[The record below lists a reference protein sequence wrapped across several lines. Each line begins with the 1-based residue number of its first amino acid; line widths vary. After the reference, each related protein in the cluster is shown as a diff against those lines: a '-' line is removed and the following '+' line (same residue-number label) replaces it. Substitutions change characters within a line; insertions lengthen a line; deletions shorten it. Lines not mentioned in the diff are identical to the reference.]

1 MQSAVAFIIRREVG
15 VVMGTGNVP
24 KSVTVYL
31 ESIPVLCRQQSL
43 ALREALGFTCGYLW
57 MQINVSCCSC
67 HGFVLLHCSGGWCW
81 GVVGSANLRGCCLFM
96 LDLNSP
102 CEERGQ

>member
-43 ALREALGFTCGYLW
+43 VLREALGFTCG
-57 MQINVSCCSC
+57 
-67 HGFVLLHCSGGWCW
+67 
-81 GVVGSANLRGCCLFM
+81 
-96 LDLNSP
+96 
-102 CEERGQ
+102 